1 MKTRRILTAAAA
13 GIALAFVAAGMAL
26 ASTGPRTYT
35 PDSAGYAA
43 SGAQFRYVQDSAYIR
58 VPAKFAAFDDGVSLG
73 NAPVWC
79 PHQRWRGGE
88 RDINIGGDPQT
99 DATYH
104 AWADMNGAPLTLQ
117 GDTTGLSGGQSFTEA
132 IYYNRANGVVS
143 VSAYDDNGDSAFG
156 QAFIG
161 RGISF
166 RGPRINGGFDP
177 GSSFTAPSAPLTLAH
192 FTGVSLTTYNGHHG
206 DLTDWYAHNKVLATS
221 DGTSTGTIRA
231 APSSLSGGG
240 SSFTVYIEP

>member
-1 MKTRRILTAAAA
+1 MKTTRILTAVAA
-13 GIALAFVAAGMAL
+13 GTALAFVAAGTAL

-35 PDSAGYAA
+35 PDSAGYAT
-43 SGAQFRYVQDSAYIR
+43 SGAQFRYVQDSVYIR
-58 VPAKFAAFDDGVSLG
+58 VPPKFSAFDDGVSWETHLFG
-73 NAPVWC
+73 V
-79 PHQRWRGGE
+79 RTSDGGAVSV
-88 RDINIGGDPQT
+88 DINIGGDPQT

-104 AWADMNGAPLTLQ
+104 AWADVNGAALTLQ
-117 GDTTGLSGGQSFTEA
+117 GDTTGLSGGQTFTEA

-156 QAFIG
+156 QAFMG
-161 RGISF
+161 RDISF

-177 GSSFTAPSAPLTLAH
+177 GSSFTAPSAPLTLGH
-192 FTGVSLTTYNGHHG
+192 FTGVMLTTYGGHHG
-206 DLTDWYAHNKVLATS
+206 DLSDWYAHNKVLATS

-231 APSSLSGGG
+231 APSNLSGGG